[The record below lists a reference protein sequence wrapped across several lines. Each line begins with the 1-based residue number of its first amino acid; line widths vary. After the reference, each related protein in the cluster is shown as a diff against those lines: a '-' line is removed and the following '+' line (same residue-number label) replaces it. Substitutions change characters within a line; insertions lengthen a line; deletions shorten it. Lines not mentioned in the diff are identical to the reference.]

1 MTFRI
6 HGQTPEKNM
15 LSREW
20 LSAGI
25 SAIRQIG
32 RGRFQESSALQSLFC
47 WAAAFRGKLA
57 GLADFPCVTW
67 RAMLFRKSSQNFAH
81 RWSLPGAAA
90 IATTLLLATVSRAET
105 FTHITAEDGGVQYD
119 LRQSAADGTYT
130 EPSSNYRFKLTF
142 KQGERNTSEPV
153 LVGTLKSTQAEHF
166 RGESAIQIQIDARD
180 EVKSTKAAYKVSIDS
195 VGGHDRF
202 TPQVAQ
208 PRDWYNGFAVKIDPA
223 YYKLPDTGE
232 LLFEQWWQ
240 GSPFHPPVALVI
252 VNPKDSAAKGWAN
265 AGANGNF
272 ALMLRD
278 DDHNALSTTP
288 GEPQYYNLG
297 PVTTGKWLRWII
309 HVRPSPIEAAGAV
322 TVTLDGEEK
331 LKLDHIKVG
340 YNPANPQYGDHKP
353 SNRLASVNVCLYRLN
368 GQNFQRFY
376 FDEIKFADSQRD
388 AEP

>member
-1 MTFRI
+1 
-6 HGQTPEKNM
+6 
-15 LSREW
+15 
-20 LSAGI
+20 
-25 SAIRQIG
+25 
-32 RGRFQESSALQSLFC
+32 
-47 WAAAFRGKLA
+47 
-57 GLADFPCVTW
+57 
-67 RAMLFRKSSQNFAH
+67 MLFRKTSQKSIR
-81 RWSLPGAAA
+81 RWSQPGAAA
-90 IATTLLLATVSRAET
+90 IAMTLVLAAISRAET
-105 FTHITAEDGGVQYD
+105 FTHITAEDGVVQYD
-119 LRQSAADGTYT
+119 LMQNAADGAYT

-166 RGESAIQIQIDARD
+166 RGESAIQIQIDARA
-180 EVKSTKAAYKVSIDS
+180 EVKSTRAAYKTSIDS

-208 PRDWYNGFAVKIDPA
+208 PRDWYHGFAVKIDPS

-232 LLFEQWWQ
+232 LIFEQWWQ

-252 VNPKDSAAKGWAN
+252 VNPTDCAAKGWTI

-278 DDHNALSTTP
+278 DEHDALNTMP
-288 GEPQYYNLG
+288 GQPLYFNLG
-297 PVTTGKWLRWII
+297 PVTTGKWLRWTV

-322 TVTLDGEEK
+322 TVTLDGQEK
-331 LKLDHIKVG
+331 LKLDHLRVG

-368 GQNFQRFY
+368 GQNFQRFF
-376 FDEIKFADSQRD
+376 FDEIKFADSSED
-388 AEP
+388 AAP